1 MLGLTAAACGD
12 EGTAGS
18 AAPDSTAASTLAT
31 ATTEATGATGSTAPA
46 TTAPDTSTAPVE
58 APEILRFSAP
68 LVGGGTFDAATVAG
82 TPLALWFWAPG

>member
-31 ATTEATGATGSTAPA
+31 ATTEATGSTAPA
-46 TTAPDTSTAPVE
+46 TTAPGTSTAPVE